1 MQPADF
7 EGQELR
13 RKGLKPGP
21 FRQSRPCFRLD
32 HVLVIFLS
40 PRWQK
45 ESDLRRSKSGTLS
58 SLGPPAP
65 LVLTTPGPALPPG
78 LDEMVHTCGW
88 EQRVSPLRL
97 RSPRS
102 SWLSLELLA
111 AAGRCR
117 SLGDG
122 GVQHAA
128 GWPQN
133 PRHRARQGALQ
144 GRHRTQGL
152 RDASQG
158 PRLRRGRLGRG
169 RRGRLLLLQLLLVD
183 LPFLRSAVLE
193 PDFNLRTER
202 WGERKVKERM
212 GVGRKDE
219 ASTPVPGPPSAAPGR
234 KGPEPRLGLP
244 SGPSLAAQAGA
255 LPQPHSGS

>member
-13 RKGLKPGP
+13 RKGPKPGP

-78 LDEMVHTCGW
+78 LDEMVHTCGR

-169 RRGRLLLLQLLLVD
+169 RRGLLLLQLLLVD

-212 GVGRKDE
+212 GMGRKDE